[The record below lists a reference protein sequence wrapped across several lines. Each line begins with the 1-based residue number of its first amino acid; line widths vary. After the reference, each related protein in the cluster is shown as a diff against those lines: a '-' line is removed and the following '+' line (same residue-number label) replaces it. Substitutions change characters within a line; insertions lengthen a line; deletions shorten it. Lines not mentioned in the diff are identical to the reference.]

1 MNKSKFV
8 ICIDNSNYPTSLEQ
22 RKIYESVADSD
33 AETHGQIRIIDE
45 SGDDYLYPSECFVEA
60 DLSDEIREAVVR
72 AA

>member
-1 MNKSKFV
+1 MKNTKLV
-8 ICIDNSNYPTSLEQ
+8 ICIDNSNYPASLEQ
-22 RKIYESVADSD
+22 RKIYEAVADSD
-33 AETHGQIRIIDE
+33 AATHGQVRIIDE